1 MNIKIEG
8 WKVTI
13 HNENGDRLELKGEF
27 EAEFFKEYENKQLI
41 IANVVWRSE
50 QLLCDCE
57 AYTYYEF
64 EKQMN
69 ERKALAHNWWRIRLV
84 AEIKK

>member
-27 EAEFFKEYENKQLI
+27 EAGFFKEYENKQLI
-41 IANVVWRSE
+41 ITDVVGRSE
-50 QLLCDCE
+50 ELVCPNCDGE
-57 AYTYYEF
+57 GFSGKGT
-64 EKQMN
+64 N
-69 ERKALAHNWWRIRLV
+69 EILPCLSCFGSGERTD
-84 AEIKK
+84 